1 MKVLGATNRPYELDE
16 AVLRRFSAC
25 IEVPLPAAP
34 QRESILRVILS
45 DPKGNVSPDARG
57 GTQLARIAAAT
68 EGYSGSDLQ
77 ELCTQAAMYPVL
89 EEVAA
94 EEAGRESGVPRS
106 LEPRDLVK
114 ALDEVK
120 PSGSAAVDY
129 MLGGS
134 RGVLGK
140 LRGSVNDDMF
150 REAMQAA
157 MGGGGSGK
165 DDLMENLAREQ
176 GPKGMGGMD
185 LDEWKIAKIVQW
197 AQKSK
202 NSTQLLNRLNK
213 KSSLW
218 S

>member
-1 MKVLGATNRPYELDE
+1 
-16 AVLRRFSAC
+16 
-25 IEVPLPAAP
+25 
-34 QRESILRVILS
+34 
-45 DPKGNVSPDARG
+45 
-57 GTQLARIAAAT
+57 
-68 EGYSGSDLQ
+68 
-77 ELCTQAAMYPVL
+77 
-89 EEVAA
+89 
-94 EEAGRESGVPRS
+94 
-106 LEPRDLVK
+106 
-114 ALDEVK
+114 
-120 PSGSAAVDY
+120 
-129 MLGGS
+129 
-134 RGVLGK
+134 
-140 LRGSVNDDMF
+140 MF